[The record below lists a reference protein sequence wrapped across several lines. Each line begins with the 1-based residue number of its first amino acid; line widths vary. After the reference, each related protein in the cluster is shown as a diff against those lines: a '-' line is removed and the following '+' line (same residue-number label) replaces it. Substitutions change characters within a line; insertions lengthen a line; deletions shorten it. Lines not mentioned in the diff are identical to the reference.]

1 MTTIKIDIGPLQRAV
16 ERLEE
21 GLTLYQTKSDNLQII
36 RDGLIQRFEF
46 TYEISHKMLKR
57 FLKTTSASPSE
68 FDDMSFQD
76 LIRSANER
84 SLLLHDWLTWKTYR
98 DMRARTSHTYDEA
111 IAIEVVVGIPAFLEE
126 ARYLAMTLKNRLP

>member
-1 MTTIKIDIGPLQRAV
+1 MKLVT
-16 ERLEE
+16 
-21 GLTLYQTKSDNLQII
+21 
-36 RDGLIQRFEF
+36 
-46 TYEISHKMLKR
+46 KMLKR

-98 DMRARTSHTYDEA
+98 DMRARTSHTCDEA
-111 IAIEVVVGIPAFLEE
+111 IAIEVVAGIPAFLEE
-126 ARYLAMTLKNRLP
+126 ARYLAETLKNRLP

>member
-84 SLLLHDWLTWKTYR
+84 SLLLHDWLT
-98 DMRARTSHTYDEA
+98 
-111 IAIEVVVGIPAFLEE
+111 
-126 ARYLAMTLKNRLP
+126 

>member
-111 IAIEVVVGIPAFLEE
+111 IAIEVVAGIPAFLEE
-126 ARYLAMTLKNRLP
+126 ARYLAETLKNRLP

>member
-46 TYEISHKMLKR
+46 TYEISHKN
-57 FLKTTSASPSE
+57 A
-68 FDDMSFQD
+68 
-76 LIRSANER
+76 
-84 SLLLHDWLTWKTYR
+84 
-98 DMRARTSHTYDEA
+98 
-111 IAIEVVVGIPAFLEE
+111 
-126 ARYLAMTLKNRLP
+126 